1 MQRLGISPL
10 LFRKRYAY
18 ISQHLAAVWRAE
30 FEIVGFDGA
39 DTIDATETGLGAGQ
53 VGCALSHLVAYEAL
67 PARGLP

>member
-1 MQRLGISPL
+1 
-10 LFRKRYAY
+10 
-18 ISQHLAAVWRAE
+18 LAAVWRAE